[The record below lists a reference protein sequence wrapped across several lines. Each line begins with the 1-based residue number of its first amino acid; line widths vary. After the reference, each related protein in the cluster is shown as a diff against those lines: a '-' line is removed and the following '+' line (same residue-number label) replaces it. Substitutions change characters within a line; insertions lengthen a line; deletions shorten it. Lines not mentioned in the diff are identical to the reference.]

1 MEYAIGDKVSLIIG
15 RPTNLG
21 VNVYIG
27 DDQIDGLLYHNEIFQ
42 PLELGQVIDGYIKNI
57 REDGKIDVSLQPQGF
72 QNVIDQN
79 MSIILTQLKARQGY
93 LKLTDKSEPE
103 LVKEKLNM
111 SKKAFKSAVGQL
123 YKLKKITIEEDGIY
137 LVK

>member
-27 DDQIDGLLYHNEIFQ
+27 DNQIDGLLYHNEIFQ

-93 LKLTDKSEPE
+93 LKLTDKSEPDAI
-103 LVKEKLNM
+103 KETLNM
-111 SKKAFKSAVGQL
+111 SKKAFKNAVGQL
-123 YKLKKITIEEDGIY
+123 YKRKKITIEADGIY